1 MRLIR
6 TLLLLLLVLLAGCA
20 GINQQAD
27 QGGTYRQARETSRTI
42 DLTNPPADV
51 WERIRRGFAI
61 PNLNDDLSRQ
71 WTAYY
76 ASHPE
81 AVQRMAQRASK
92 YLYFIVDEIKRRG
105 LPTELALLP
114 FVESAYKPT
123 AQSSAQASGLWQ
135 FVPATGQRYNLKQDW
150 WRDERLDPIASTNAA
165 LDYLSELFD
174 MQGDWY
180 LALASYN
187 WGENAVQRAIAHNQS
202 LGLPTDYQSLDMP
215 AETRNYVPKL
225 QAIKNI
231 IANPA
236 KYAITLPPVENTPYF
251 AMVSEPT
258 DMDVEVAAQLAEMPL
273 DEFKALNP
281 AYKRPVIG
289 GKNDN
294 STLVLP
300 TDKVE
305 VFTRN
310 FANYQGRLS
319 SWRVYQPERGER
331 VAAVAKKLG
340 ISEVGLRKLNGISPR
355 TKVVSGQKLLV
366 PAQGV
371 NAKTLVA
378 MASADGELPPVARPA
393 RTVKVVRGRKIVHR
407 RETRGHKV
415 YHGRPARV
423 ATRKVEHGKK
433 VVVAR
438 SRKEDKHGRKIAV
451 ASAHKGSPSIGHIR
465 SRDDSHDVRVASA
478 SGNQSRRPH

>member
-6 TLLLLLLVLLAGCA
+6 TLLLSLLVLLAGCA
-20 GINQQAD
+20 GINRQAD
-27 QGGTYRQARETSRTI
+27 QDTNYRQARETSRTI
-42 DLTNPPADV
+42 DLTNPPSDV

-61 PNLNDDLSRQ
+61 PNLNNDLSKQ
-71 WTAYY
+71 WTEYY

-92 YLYFIVDEIKRRG
+92 YLYFIVDEINRRG

-114 FVESAYKPT
+114 FVESAYRPT

-135 FVPATGQRYNLKQDW
+135 FVSATGQRYNLKQDW

-165 LDYLSELFD
+165 LDYLSELFE

-187 WGENAVQRAIAHNQS
+187 WGENAVQRAMAHNQG

-215 AETRNYVPKL
+215 EETRNYVPKL

-231 IANPA
+231 ISNPA

-281 AYKRPVIG
+281 SYKRPVIG

-300 TDKVE
+300 TDKIE

-319 SWRVYQPERGER
+319 SWRVYQPERGEK

-340 ISEVGLRKLNGISPR
+340 ISEGGLRKLNGISPR

-366 PAQGV
+366 PAEGV
-371 NAKTLVA
+371 NASTLVA
-378 MASADGELPPVARPA
+378 MASADGELPPVAPPA
-393 RTVKVVRGRKIVHR
+393 RARTAKAAHGKKGSRHEARGRKAHA
-407 RETRGHKV
+407 
-415 YHGRPARV
+415 HGRATHVAARKS
-423 ATRKVEHGKK
+423 AKHGK
-433 VVVAR
+433 
-438 SRKEDKHGRKIAV
+438 KIAV
-451 ASAHKGSPSIGHIR
+451 ASAHKGGPSIGHIHN
-465 SRDDSHDVRVASA
+465 RDESHAVKVASA
-478 SGNQSRRPH
+478 SGKRPH